1 MNFGK
6 NSIEK
11 KQKSLSSSTRMLRER
26 GGFSFIQAL
35 FFSFITIVVVVT
47 CLGVGIVRG
56 LINSAPDI
64 SDVNIMPSGYAT
76 FVYDSNGTQL
86 QKLTGSS
93 SNRTSVSIDKIPNDM
108 QHAIVAIEDERFYE
122 HNGIDIYGIARA
134 FTIGVTNG
142 FHFSEGASTL
152 TQQLLKNNVFTD
164 WTQEGKMERFRRKFQ
179 EQYLAVQLE
188 RSLINNGEDPK
199 SVILENYLNTINLG
213 AGTYG
218 VQAASYCYFNKTV
231 DQLTLSECTV
241 LAAIPQNPT
250 KFNPITHPVEN
261 SERRDKVLNN
271 MLEQGYITQAEYNEA
286 LADNVYERIQ
296 AADAAQGEE
305 APYSYFID
313 ELIIQIIDD
322 LQTKKGYTEV
332 QAYNALYSGGL
343 RIYTTQDPNI
353 QAICDEEYANP
364 DNFPSGTQVGIDWA
378 LSIKQADGETQHY
391 SVEMMRLHFRDENPD
406 FELLFDSEDEAQSYI
421 DQYKAALMKPGDT
434 IIAERISSS
443 PQPQSSMSVMDQHT
457 GFVKAI
463 IGGRGEKQGS
473 LTLNRATNTYRQ
485 PGSTFKI
492 LSTYAPALD
501 TDKTLATIY
510 VDEPYEYT
518 DGEKRLVKN
527 WLANSYHGDTTI
539 RYAIQESINVVAV
552 KCFTDVTPQIG
563 FDYLEDFG
571 FTRLITS
578 KIINGEERSDLNQA
592 TALGGITY
600 GVSNLELTAA
610 YAALANGGVYTK
622 PIFYTQILDQEG
634 NVILEN
640 IPQTTTVVKES
651 TAYLLTSA
659 MEDVVT
665 KGTGTSLQLD
675 NMTVAGKTG
684 TTSLYNDVWFA
695 GYTPYYT
702 CSVWSGYDNNE
713 KLPTDDIYRSYHKT
727 LWRKVMSRIHE
738 GLSDPGFTQPD
749 SVQEATVCSKNG
761 LLASSGCPAITELF
775 EKSTIP
781 TERCTSHYSAP
792 KSSSRGS
799 DSGQS
804 DSSSNSSPSTPEPT
818 EIPTPESEGNGN
830 DTVPEGTDPTPE
842 NNPPDDINWED
853 DFWDGNGYND
863 E

>member
-6 NSIEK
+6 NSTEHK
-11 KQKSLSSSTRMLRER
+11 RKSLSSSTRMLRER
-26 GGFSFIQAL
+26 SRFSFMQVL
-35 FFSFITIVVVVT
+35 FFSFITIVVVTV
-47 CLGVGIVRG
+47 CLGVGIIRG

-93 SNRTSVSIDKIPNDM
+93 SNRTSVSIDKIPEDM
-108 QHAIVAIEDERFYE
+108 QHAIVAIEDERFYD

-134 FTIGVTNG
+134 FTIGVSNG

-188 RSLINNGEDPK
+188 ESLTSNGEDPK

-218 VQAASYCYFNKTV
+218 VQAASYRYFNKTV

-250 KFNPITHPVEN
+250 KFNPITHPLEN

-271 MLEQGYITQAEYNEA
+271 MLNQGYISQAEYDEA

-296 AADAAQGEE
+296 DAQAAQEDPP
-305 APYSYFID
+305 PYSYFID
-313 ELIIQIIDD
+313 ELIDQVIHD
-322 LQTKKGYTEV
+322 LETKKGYTEV

-343 RIYTTQDPNI
+343 RIYTTQDPKI
-353 QAICDEEYANP
+353 QAICDEEYADP
-364 DNFPSGTQVGIDWA
+364 DNFPSGSQVGIDWA

-391 SVEMMRLHFRDENPD
+391 SVEMMRLHFRNEDPD
-406 FELLFDSEDEAQSYI
+406 FELLFDSETQAKSYI
-421 DQYKAALMKPGDT
+421 DQYKAAIIKPGDT
-434 IIAERISSS
+434 IIDERVNFS
-443 PQPQSSMSVMDQHT
+443 PQPQSSMTVMDQHT

-463 IGGRGEKQGS
+463 IGGRGKKTGS
-473 LTLNRATNTYRQ
+473 LTLNRATSTYRQ

-501 TDKTLATIY
+501 SGRTLATTY
-510 VDEPYEYT
+510 VDEPYNYT
-518 DGEKRLVKN
+518 DGNKRAVRN
-527 WLANSYHGDTTI
+527 WLTNSYHGDTTI

-552 KCFTDVTPQIG
+552 KCFTEITPQVG

-571 FTRLITS
+571 FSRLITS
-578 KIINGEERSDLNQA
+578 KIINGETRTDLGQA

-610 YAALANGGVYTK
+610 YASLANGGVYTK

-665 KGTGTSLQLD
+665 KGTGTALKLD

-702 CSVWSGYDNNE
+702 CTVWSGYDNNE
-713 KLPTDDIYRSYHKT
+713 KLPPEDVYRNYHKT
-727 LWRKVMSRIHE
+727 LWRKVMNRIHE

-749 SVQEATVCSKNG
+749 SVQEATICSQSG
-761 LLASSGCPAITELF
+761 LLAGSGCPTIAELF

-792 KSSSRGS
+792 KSSSRSSGNGS
-799 DSGQS
+799 SG
-804 DSSSNSSPSTPEPT
+804 PSYTAPPDTPEPT
-818 EIPTPESEGNGN
+818 PEDN
-830 DTVPEGTDPTPE
+830 TDPGDNTAPEEETPQDTP
-842 NNPPDDINWED
+842 PPDDTGQDGTDWDD
-853 DFWDGNGYND
+853 DFWDGEGY
-863 E
+863 EE

>member
-6 NSIEK
+6 KSTEH

-26 GGFSFIQAL
+26 NGFSLIQVL
-35 FFSFITIVVVVT
+35 FFSFITIAVITV
-47 CLGVGIVRG
+47 CLGIGVIRG
-56 LINSAPDI
+56 LVNSAPDI

-93 SNRTSVSIDKIPNDM
+93 SNRTSVSIDKIPEDM
-108 QHAIVAIEDERFYE
+108 QHAIVAIEDERFYD

-134 FTIGVTNG
+134 FTIGVSNG

-179 EQYLAVQLE
+179 EQYLAIQLE
-188 RSLINNGEDPK
+188 KSLISNGEDPK

-218 VQAASYCYFNKTV
+218 VQAASYRYFNKTV
-231 DQLTLSECTV
+231 DQLTLSECAV

-250 KFNPITHPVEN
+250 KFNPITHPLEN

-271 MLEQGYITQAEYNEA
+271 MLDQGYISQAEYDEA

-296 AADAAQGEE
+296 DAEAAQEDP

-313 ELIIQIIDD
+313 ELIDQVIND
-322 LQTKKGYTEV
+322 LETKKGYTEV

-353 QAICDEEYANP
+353 QAICDEEYADP
-364 DNFPSGTQVGIDWA
+364 DNFPSGSQVGIDWA

-391 SVEMMRLHFRDENPD
+391 SVEMMRLYFRNENPD
-406 FELLFDSEDEAQSYI
+406 FELLFDSETQAESYI
-421 DQYKAALMKPGDT
+421 DQYKAAIIKSGDT
-434 IIAERISSS
+434 IIAERVNFS
-443 PQPQSSMSVMDQHT
+443 PQPQSSMTVMDQHT

-463 IGGRGEKQGS
+463 IGGRGEKTGS

-485 PGSTFKI
+485 PGSTFKV

-501 TDKTLATIY
+501 SGLTLATTY

-518 DGEKRLVKN
+518 DEKRAVKN
-527 WLANSYHGDTTI
+527 WLTNSYHGDTTI

-552 KCFTDVTPQIG
+552 KCFTDITPQAG

-571 FTRLITS
+571 FSRLVTS
-578 KIINGEERSDLNQA
+578 KIINGKEYSDLHQA

-610 YAALANGGVYTK
+610 YASLANGGVYTK

-640 IPQTTTVVKES
+640 IPQTTTVIKES

-659 MEDVVT
+659 LEDVVT
-665 KGTGTSLQLD
+665 KGTGTALKLD

-702 CSVWSGYDNNE
+702 CTVWSGYDNNE
-713 KLPTDDIYRSYHKT
+713 KLPPEDVYRSYHKT

-738 GLSDPGFTQPD
+738 GLSDPGFTPPD
-749 SVQEATVCSKNG
+749 SVQEATICSQSG
-761 LLASSGCPAITELF
+761 LLASSGCPTITEFF

-792 KSSSRGS
+792 KSSSRSSDNGS
-799 DSGQS
+799 D
-804 DSSSNSSPSTPEPT
+804 DSSYTAPQDTPA
-818 EIPTPESEGNGN
+818 
-830 DTVPEGTDPTPE
+830 PTPE
-842 NNPPDDINWED
+842 NNADPGDNTTPEEENPQNTPTTDDTGQDGTDGDD
-853 DFWDGNGYND
+853 DFWDGEDY
-863 E
+863 EE

>member
-6 NSIEK
+6 NSMEQ
-11 KQKSLSSSTRMLRER
+11 KQKSLSSSTRMLRKR
-26 GGFSFIQAL
+26 DGFSFIQAL
-35 FFSFITIVVVVT
+35 FISFITIVVVVT
-47 CLGVGIVRG
+47 CLGFGIVRG

-64 SDVNIMPSGYAT
+64 SDVNIMPSGNAT

-93 SNRTSVSIDKIPNDM
+93 SNRTSVSIDTIPEDM

-164 WTQEGKMERFRRKFQ
+164 WTQEGKAERFKRKFQ
-179 EQYLAVQLE
+179 EQYLAIQLE
-188 RSLINNGEDPK
+188 KSLTSNGEDAK
-199 SVILENYLNTINLG
+199 SVIMENYLNTINFG

-218 VQAASYCYFNKTV
+218 VQAASYRYFNKSV

-250 KFNPITHPVEN
+250 KFNPINYPLEN
-261 SERRDKVLNN
+261 SERREKVLNN
-271 MLEQGYITQAEYNEA
+271 MLEQGYITQAEYDEA
-286 LADNVYERIQ
+286 LADNIYERIQ
-296 AADAAQGEE
+296 AAAAAAKQEEE

-313 ELIIQIIDD
+313 ELILQVIAD

-364 DNFPSGTQVGIDWA
+364 DNLPSGSQVGVDWA

-391 SVEMMRLHFRDENPD
+391 SVEMMRLYFQNENPD
-406 FELLFDSEDEAQSYI
+406 FELLFASDEEARSYI
-421 DQYKAALMKPGDT
+421 DQYKAAIMNPGDS
-434 IIAERISSS
+434 IIAERTNFS
-443 PQPQSSMSVMDQHT
+443 PQPQSSMTVMDQHT

-463 IGGRGEKQGS
+463 IGGRGKKAGS

-485 PGSTFKI
+485 PGSTFKV

-510 VDEPYEYT
+510 VDEPYNYT
-518 DGEKRLVKN
+518 DGDKRAVKN
-527 WLANSYHGDTTI
+527 WLTNSYHGDTTI
-539 RYAIQESINVVAV
+539 RYAIQESINIVAV
-552 KCFTDVTPQIG
+552 KCFTDVTPKVG

-571 FTRLITS
+571 FSRLVT
-578 KIINGEERSDLNQA
+578 SDLYQA

-610 YAALANGGVYTK
+610 YAAIANGGVYTK

-640 IPQTTTVVKES
+640 IPQTTTVIKES

-665 KGTGTSLQLD
+665 SGTGTSLQLN

-702 CSVWSGYDNNE
+702 CTVWSGYDNNE
-713 KLPTDDIYRSYHKT
+713 KLPTNDVYRSYHKT

-749 SVQEATVCSKNG
+749 SVQEATICSKSG
-761 LLASSGCPAITELF
+761 LLASSGCPTITELF

-781 TERCTSHYSAP
+781 TQRCTSHYSAP
-792 KSSSRGS
+792 KSSSRSS

-804 DSSSNSSPSTPEPT
+804 GSSSNSSSGAWEPT
-818 EIPTPESEGNGN
+818 EIPTPNPNGN
-830 DTVPEGTDPTPE
+830 TDPEDDSDEGTLETPS
-842 NNPPDDINWED
+842 PDGTNGD
-853 DFWDGNGYND
+853 DDLLDDNGYND